1 MKFPALNEFLKYLES
16 IGELHRIKVEVDPE
30 LESTE
35 IAIRALKQGK
45 PALLFEN
52 PKGSKY
58 PLAMNILAS
67 ERRIEHALGMHPEEL
82 GEKLIGFMERAIP
95 PKLNTILEH
104 KQIVKRLIS
113 SRPKKVSSG
122 FAQEVVDTPNLTQL
136 PIQKC
141 WSQDGG
147 RFITLGQVMTYDPVT
162 QKRNIGVYRM
172 QMFDDSS
179 TGMHWQ
185 IQKGGGFHYF
195 QAQKLGKEFELAV
208 VLGSDPTLLL
218 ASVAALPEGIDEVM
232 FAGFLRGARIPMT
245 RGKTISVDVPAN
257 AEFILEGK
265 VSLTESKL
273 EGPFGDH
280 FGHYSAASEFPVFRL
295 NAITHRRNPIYPGTV
310 VGRPPMEDK
319 FLGDATQQ
327 ILGPLIRLMH
337 PEIRSLWAY
346 YEAGFHNLLV
356 VEIEERYAKEAAKT
370 AMSLIGE
377 GQLSLTKCI
386 VTVSAG
392 VNPKDWNSVLKE
404 IRENFD
410 PHYDFIMI
418 PKVPLDTLDFTSYK
432 MNLGSKMVIDACR
445 KQRAESPDDVGIN
458 SERRAKSNQF
468 GGMRPDKV
476 GMSYEQRAIQ
486 NLKSPPVPN
495 VRDSRAGQ
503 ISNLKSIDRRI
514 IDVNLIENTLL
525 IVKIESQFTP
535 QSTQHSNTPIIQH
548 SNSSLGREVVEK
560 LVALPKLSSL
570 KLIAVVSEDVDIRDK
585 ESYIW
590 GIFTRF
596 DCERDIIFTEQK
608 LVGISPVYSGVMGID
623 ATWKTGYQ
631 KPLVMDE
638 RIVKLVD
645 AKWGKIWKKD

>member
-1 MKFPALNEFLKYLES
+1 MKHSFPALGEFLKYLES
-16 IGELHRIKVEVDPE
+16 IGELHRIKTEIDPE

-35 IAIRALKQGK
+35 IAIRALKQNK

-67 ERRIEHALGMHPEEL
+67 ERRIELALGIHPEEL
-82 GEKLIGFMERAIP
+82 GEKLIGFMERVIP
-95 PKLNTILEH
+95 PKLDFLFEQ
-104 KQIVKRLIS
+104 KSMVKRIIS
-113 SRPKKVSSG
+113 SRPKRIRGGVS
-122 FAQEVVDTPNLTQL
+122 QEIVDTPNLTQF

-141 WSQDGG
+141 WPNDGG
-147 RFITLGQVMTYDPVT
+147 RFMTLGQVMTYDPIT
-162 QKRNIGVYRM
+162 GKRNVGIYRM
-172 QMFDDSS
+172 QMFDDAS

-195 QAQKLGKEFELAV
+195 QAQKIVNEFELAV
-208 VLGSDPTLLL
+208 VLGSDPALLL

-337 PEIRSLWAY
+337 PEIKSLWAY

-370 AMSLIGE
+370 AMSLMGE

-392 VNPKDWNSVLKE
+392 VNPKDWNAVLRE
-404 IRENFD
+404 IGENFD

-432 MNLGSKMVIDACR
+432 MNLGSKMVVDACR
-445 KQRAESPDDVGIN
+445 KKDVRCDLPASQAGMLDV
-458 SERRAKSNQF
+458 RR
-468 GGMRPDKV
+468 D
-476 GMSYEQRAIQ
+476 
-486 NLKSPPVPN
+486 
-495 VRDSRAGQ
+495 
-503 ISNLKSIDRRI
+503 
-514 IDVNLIENTLL
+514 DVNLLSLKIVDNRIVDIKIAEETLL
-525 IVKIESQFTP
+525 IVKVV
-535 QSTQHSNTPIIQH
+535 SN
-548 SNSSLGREVVEK
+548 GREVLEK
-560 LVALPKLSSL
+560 LLKYPKLQGI
-570 KLIAVVSEDVDIRDK
+570 KIIAMVSEDVNIHDK

-596 DCERDIIFTEQK
+596 DCERDVIFTEQK
-608 LVGISPVYSGVMGID
+608 LMGISPVYSGVMGID
-623 ATWKTGYQ
+623 ATWKQGYQ
-631 KPLVMDE
+631 KPLSMDE

-645 AKWGKIWKKD
+645 DRWKSYWK